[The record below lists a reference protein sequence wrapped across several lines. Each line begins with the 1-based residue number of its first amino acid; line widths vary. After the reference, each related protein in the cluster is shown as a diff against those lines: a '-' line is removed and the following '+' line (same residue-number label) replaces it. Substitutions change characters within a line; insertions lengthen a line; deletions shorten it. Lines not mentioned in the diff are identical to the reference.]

1 MLLQARGYYTFVG
14 QKNETT
20 PAGETGP
27 WLLEYLGTPTKK
39 DCELVLREY
48 RCRHSEIT

>member
-1 MLLQARGYYTFVG
+1 MALQARGYYTFVG
-14 QKNETT
+14 QNRETT

-27 WLLEYLGTPTKK
+27 RLLEDLRTPMKK

-48 RCRHSEIT
+48 NGRR